1 MKAIVCEAFGPLD
14 DLQFK
19 DVADPVVKKG
29 HVVVNVEAAGV
40 NFPDGLLVQGLYQ
53 MQPDFPFIPGNEVAG
68 GDTCAGG
75 GGRGVFYRPP
85 QTAFVLDHI
94 ARPNG
99 GAINSHSSF
108 FMTLSSCAAPI
119 HSAIIQ

>member
-53 MQPDFPFIPGNEVAG
+53 ICLLYTSD
-68 GDTCAGG
+68 
-75 GGRGVFYRPP
+75 
-85 QTAFVLDHI
+85 
-94 ARPNG
+94 
-99 GAINSHSSF
+99 
-108 FMTLSSCAAPI
+108 AADE
-119 HSAIIQ
+119 